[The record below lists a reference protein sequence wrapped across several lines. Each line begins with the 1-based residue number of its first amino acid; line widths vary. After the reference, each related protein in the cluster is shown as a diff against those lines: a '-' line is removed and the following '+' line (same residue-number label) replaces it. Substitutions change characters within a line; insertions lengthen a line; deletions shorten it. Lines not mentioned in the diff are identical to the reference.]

1 MKKPL
6 TNAKVYAIII
16 TESEVKIMTEIIDF
30 VLANAEF
37 IVSYEIINYSM
48 NTSTIEFTMMNG
60 EKIQKDF

>member
-1 MKKPL
+1 M
-6 TNAKVYAIII
+6 A
-16 TESEVKIMTEIIDF
+16 EIIDF

-48 NTSTIEFTMMNG
+48 DITTIEFTMTDG

>member
-1 MKKPL
+1 M
-6 TNAKVYAIII
+6 V
-16 TESEVKIMTEIIDF
+16 EIIDF

-48 NTSTIEFTMMNG
+48 NISTIEFTMMNG

>member
-1 MKKPL
+1 M
-6 TNAKVYAIII
+6 V
-16 TESEVKIMTEIIDF
+16 EIIDF

-48 NTSTIEFTMMNG
+48 NTAIIEFTMMNG

>member
-1 MKKPL
+1 M
-6 TNAKVYAIII
+6 V
-16 TESEVKIMTEIIDF
+16 EIIDF

-48 NTSTIEFTMMNG
+48 DTSIIEFTMMNG

>member
-1 MKKPL
+1 MEKPL
-6 TNAKVYAIII
+6 TNAKIYAIII
-16 TESEVKIMTEIIDF
+16 TESEVKIMVEIIDF

-48 NTSTIEFTMMNG
+48 NISTIEFTMMNG

>member
-6 TNAKVYAIII
+6 TNAKIYAIII

-48 NTSTIEFTMMNG
+48 NISTIEFTMMNG